1 MTISILLVDDN
12 AIFREGVRTFL
23 EAQEDF
29 KVVGEAG
36 SGVAALQLAAQL
48 APDVVLLDWQMPG
61 LSGMAVL
68 NLLAKVSSGTRI
80 IILSMHA
87 EDDYVV
93 SARQHGAAGYVLKD
107 DIVDHLPKALR
118 AVKEGE
124 QYFHISALSLNDII
138 KLPGGSLCS

>member
-23 EAQEDF
+23 EAQQDF
-29 KVVGEAG
+29 QVVGEAG
-36 SGVAALQLAAQL
+36 SGAAALQLIAQL

-68 NLLAKVSSGTRI
+68 SLLVKGDSGTRI

-87 EDDYVV
+87 EEDYVN
-93 SARQHGAAGYVLKD
+93 SAIQHGAAGYVLKD
-107 DIVDHLPKALR
+107 EIVNHLPKAIH
-118 AVKEGE
+118 AVKDGG
-124 QYFHISALSLNDII
+124 QYFSFSALSQ
-138 KLPGGSLCS
+138 